1 MNVRN
6 DHLSVNYY
14 FFLVVVL
21 VWMSGL
27 TFPGTSPYVRIV
39 KKNSSS
45 LLKLAVYF
53 CFSFDLH

>member
-1 MNVRN
+1 M
-6 DHLSVNYY
+6 
-14 FFLVVVL
+14 VVL

-53 CFSFDLH
+53 FVFHLTFIKLEHKIHFIQVSE